1 MNTRTLYWYARG
13 YYDGRRFGYYYDDS
27 DLMNYAEADRQAYKD
42 GYDRGVED
50 YCEYDDPT
58 TAGEETA

>member
-13 YYDGRRFGYYYDDS
+13 YYDGRSIGVGDE
-27 DLMNYAEADRQAYKD
+27 DLTEYTEADRQAYKD
-42 GYDRGVED
+42 GYDRGVTD